1 MADVMGLA
9 DVSTMYSHKQDPCKK
24 PLGSRLALQMFILID
39 MITCCMAMILM

>member
-24 PLGSRLALQMFILID
+24 PLGSRLALQMSILID
-39 MITCCMAMILM
+39 GIICCMAVPLM